1 MSDIPMQADIPVD
14 ANGRIDIDL
23 KCVSC
28 GYNIRGLLRDGVC
41 PECGTATARSCG
53 SNHLQFSRPE
63 WVEQLATGMNWIV
76 AAIVIGFLG
85 GCVMRGLMSTAA
97 TPAGGLLQQ
106 TLFNSVVA
114 LISLIGYWKV
124 TSPEPRMPDDQR
136 EETLRQLARGASV
149 LNFVLGLGAVAIA
162 SAPPVAA
169 VLYTAATL
177 IVSVVLMFSIF
188 LYARRLALRVP
199 NRELASQTTFVMWGI
214 VACTAAGLVLFAA
227 GALLGSPA
235 TRSGSG
241 VGPLMVG
248 ACGVGLG
255 FLVFGLWS
263 LLLIDR
269 YRRNFKEAARL
280 ARETWAAAGKPAPA
294 A

>member
-63 WVEQLATGMNWIV
+63 WVEQLASGMNWIV
-76 AAIVIGFLG
+76 AAIVIAVLG
-85 GCVMRGLMSTAA
+85 GLATQAA
-97 TPAGGLLQQ
+97 PPTGPYLAIVILLQIAVPL
-106 TLFNSVVA
+106 TSVV
-114 LISLIGYWKV
+114 GYWKL
-124 TSPEPRMPDDQR
+124 TTPEPRLPDDPR
-136 EETLRQLARGASV
+136 EETLRQVARWSV
-149 LNFVLGLGAVAIA
+149 MGNAVLTVSGLGISGAPTAVSAVFGVVAGVVAI
-162 SAPPVAA
+162 VQ
-169 VLYTAATL
+169 TL
-177 IVSVVLMFSIF
+177 SIF
-188 LYARRLALRVP
+188 LYARRLALRIP
-199 NRELASQTTFVMWGI
+199 NADLAKQTAIVMWGI
-214 VACTAAGLVLFAA
+214 VITTGA
-227 GALLGSPA
+227 GALLLTVALLVASTAGVTMVPLA
-235 TRSGSG
+235 TAG
-241 VGPLMVG
+241 
-248 ACGVGLG
+248 CGVGLG

-280 ARETWAAAGKPAPA
+280 ARETWAAAGKPVPA